1 MSMKLDTRAFAIA
14 GASAA
19 ALVAAACFSIYVI
32 LGQPDPWNQLFN
44 GSGQSALGFLTGVGE
59 SAAVGALAGAV
70 VSAVYNRTTRAS

>member
-14 GASAA
+14 GA
-19 ALVAAACFSIYVI
+19 
-32 LGQPDPWNQLFN
+32 
-44 GSGQSALGFLTGVGE
+44 